1 MDTDSSTD
9 DDLQQRTAPVI
20 VITGTPG
27 TGKSTT
33 AALLVEQSPIP
44 LKHINVGDLVKLHG
58 LHEGFDDEW
67 QSYTVDEDKVNTQ
80 KLASKVPLVLIQV
93 LDELE
98 PLVASGGVVLDWHTC
113 DIFPQRWV
121 DLVIVL
127 RCDHTLL
134 WERLEKRNYPLKK
147 IQENNTAE
155 IMQTV
160 LDEAREAYAAEIV
173 IELKSETTEDLEGNV
188 SRILQWIEVWRT
200 DNLPS

>member
-1 MDTDSSTD
+1 MDSTD
-9 DDLQQRTAPVI
+9 DDQPAQRTAPVI

-33 AALLVEQSPIP
+33 AALLVESSPIP
-44 LKHINVGDLVKLHG
+44 LKHINVGDLVRLHG

-67 QSYTVDEDKVNTQ
+67 QSYIVDDDK
-80 KLASKVPLVLIQV
+80 V

-98 PLVASGGVVLDWHTC
+98 PLVADGGVVLDWHTC
-113 DIFPQRWV
+113 GIFPERWV

-147 IQENNTAE
+147 IQENNEAE
-155 IMQTV
+155 ILQTV
-160 LDEAREAYAAEIV
+160 LDEARESYADEIV
-173 IELKSETTEDLEGNV
+173 IELNSDTVQEMESNV
-188 SRILQWIEVWRT
+188 ARIVQWIENWKK
-200 DNLPS
+200 DNACP